1 MSQIFVDAGPLYALN
16 SLHDQHHYR
25 SQALLNSIKKQR
37 LEMVTTDYVIDEA
50 LTLLITSRKG
60 GYHFSL
66 NLMKHLFG
74 KSKDGSTIKIEW
86 ISQDRFRL
94 AADVFRR
101 YNRDKTLSFTD
112 CTSFVVMKELKI
124 KTVFTFDDHFEQMG
138 FRILGK

>member
-1 MSQIFVDAGPLYALN
+1 
-16 SLHDQHHYR
+16 
-25 SQALLNSIKKQR
+25 
-37 LEMVTTDYVIDEA
+37 
-50 LTLLITSRKG
+50 
-60 GYHFSL
+60 
-66 NLMKHLFG
+66 
-74 KSKDGSTIKIEW
+74 IEW

-112 CTSFVVMKELKI
+112 RTSFVVMKELKI